1 MTDDIESMIAGVV
14 EAEIEDLPEP
24 PQMIVPTAATPPSST
39 QPLFEDE
46 EMLKMVGETLSNMR
60 NDRKQLD
67 TLISN
72 FVEMVFNE
80 GDSTTASK
88 EALVALMIAKTN
100 MSDKQMKIV
109 DTIAKFK
116 LKEMAPAAPK
126 SVTANQENHYHFGGT
141 RRSFLEQINKR
152 MKKKPEENKNV

>member
-1 MTDDIESMIAGVV
+1 MSEDIESMIAGVV
-14 EAEIEDLPEP
+14 EAEVEDLPEP
-24 PQMIVPTAATPPSST
+24 PQMTIPTAPVAQSSS

-46 EMLKMVGETLSNMR
+46 EMLKMCGEVLSNMR

-88 EALVALMIAKTN
+88 EALVALMTAKTN

-109 DTIAKFK
+109 DTMAKFK
-116 LKEMAPAAPK
+116 LKRWHPLPSQLQPTKKTITTLAAHVDL
-126 SVTANQENHYHFGGT
+126 SWN
-141 RRSFLEQINKR
+141 RSTNA
-152 MKKKPEENKNV
+152 

>member
-1 MTDDIESMIAGVV
+1 MTEDIESMIAGVV
-14 EAEIEDLPEP
+14 EAEVEDLPEP
-24 PQMIVPTAATPPSST
+24 PQMTVPTAPTPQSSS

-46 EMLKMVGETLSNMR
+46 EMLKMCGEVLSNMR

-88 EALVALMIAKTN
+88 EALVALMTAKTN

-109 DTIAKFK
+109 DTMAKFK
-116 LKEMAPAAPK
+116 LKEMASAPK

>member
-1 MTDDIESMIAGVV
+1 MAEDIESMIAGVV
-14 EAEIEDLPEP
+14 EAEVEDLPEP
-24 PQMIVPTAATPPSST
+24 PQMLVPTVATPQSSA

-46 EMLKMVGETLSNMR
+46 EMLKLVGETLSNMR

-109 DTIAKFK
+109 DTISKFK
-116 LKEMAPAAPK
+116 LKEMASAPK

-152 MKKKPEENKNV
+152 MRKKPEENKNA